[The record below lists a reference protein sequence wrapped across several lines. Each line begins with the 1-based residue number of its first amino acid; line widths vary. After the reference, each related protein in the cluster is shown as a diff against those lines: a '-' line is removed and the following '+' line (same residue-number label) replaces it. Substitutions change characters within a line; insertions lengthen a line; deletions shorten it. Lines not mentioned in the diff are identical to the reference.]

1 MPDGAP
7 HSHPP
12 SEPRVEKRT
21 AKDFGAG
28 YDRPARLQMLVALVL
43 GLVLVAIPLYLWRRP
58 RAESPIVSAQP
69 DAEAAPLAASLD
81 ADAGDDA
88 GGPVAIGEFKV
99 LECHDPGS
107 RH

>member
-1 MPDGAP
+1 MPDLRKSDPSSDGTGR
-7 HSHPP
+7 PP
-12 SEPRVEKRT
+12 SEPRPDRR
-21 AKDFGAG
+21 ARDFGLG

-81 ADAGDDA
+81 LDAGPGDDA
-88 GGPVAIGEFKV
+88 GGPVTLG
-99 LECHDPGS
+99 D
-107 RH
+107 